1 MILKLPVSKGKKI
14 WLELEC
20 IEDGDMIE
28 SSIIGKFYT
37 ADQVDIFRPT
47 RIILNET
54 HFNNELKSKIKGLI
68 EEL

>member
-28 SSIIGKFYT
+28 SSIIGKF
-37 ADQVDIFRPT
+37 DIFRPT